1 MFWYYVLRVDV
12 FITVVTFQNV
22 DYTCT
27 QTVVLHIMVLLEL
40 TSIHII
46 EYRSMGDSMGDRQST
61 AMLQSDLV
69 VIVNLL

>member
-27 QTVVLHIMVLLEL
+27 QTVVLNIMVLLEL

-46 EYRSMGDSMGDRQST
+46 EYRSIGIWAVNCYVAIRLG
-61 AMLQSDLV
+61 SDCELATT
-69 VIVNLL
+69 